1 MDRTVGMLFAIAYP
15 IPVTHFYARTYADG
29 RTMTHAAPL
38 TPARSLYALYAYA
51 FKHVLDTKRRKTQEI
66 DQVYADMLHR
76 LLRAS
81 RFRDEETG
89 AHLERTRSYTH
100 VLARWLDVPPAEA
113 KLMAAAAPMHDVG
126 KIGIPDAVLLKPG
139 PLTPEEWQLMHRHSG
154 IGASLLQGS
163 PSPLLEMARQIA
175 LTHHERWD
183 GSGYPQGLRGEH
195 IPLAGRIVMLVDQYD
210 ALRSARPYKP
220 AFDHATT
227 CDILLNGD
235 GRTLPTHFE
244 PRILEAFWAI
254 HREFAAIYARFND

>member
-1 MDRTVGMLFAIAYP
+1 
-15 IPVTHFYARTYADG
+15 
-29 RTMTHAAPL
+29 MTHAAAF
-38 TPARSLYALYAYA
+38 TPVRSLYVLYEHT
-51 FKHVLDTKRRKTQEI
+51 FKRVLDAKRRRTQEL
-66 DQVYADMLHR
+66 DQVYADMLRR

-81 RFRDEETG
+81 RYRDEETG
-89 AHLERTRSYTH
+89 AHLARTRAYTY
-100 VLARWLDVPPAEA
+100 VLACRLGIPAAEM
-113 KLMAAAAPMHDVG
+113 KLMAAAAPMHDLG

-139 PLTPEEWQLMHRHSG
+139 PLTPAEWQLMHRHPG

-163 PSPLLEMARQIA
+163 ASPLLEMARQIA

-183 GSGYPQGLRGEH
+183 GSGYPQGLRGER

-254 HREFAAIYARFND
+254 HRDFEAIHARCSD